1 MLIWLR
7 HYRRDMLAGDIGAG
21 VIVTLMLI
29 PQSMAYAL
37 VAGLPPVTGL
47 YASILPPLAYALFG
61 SSMVQS
67 VGPMAITSLMIG
79 TSLAGLAPP
88 GSALSMVLAGQ
99 MALIAG
105 AILLLSGVFRLGFVA
120 GFLSRPVMSGFTS
133 GAALLIA
140 SGQVESL
147 LGGPLASIHLP
158 SASIGLAS
166 LLALWLAKTF
176 LARALNAFGASPKA
190 AEILAKLAPVLVL
203 IAATAAVV
211 LLDLAQAGVRVVGA
225 IPSGLPAIALA
236 VSAEH
241 WQPLLRP
248 ALLIAFMIFLSSQS
262 AAQSLAHRR
271 GERIISNRELLG
283 LGAANLASAVSGGF
297 AVTGSISRSA
307 VNYAAGANTPLA
319 SVISAAL
326 IVLALL
332 VPTTWISWLPLPAL
346 AATIIL
352 AVLGMID
359 LATLRVAWRHDRSDA
374 AALLATAAGVLLLGV
389 EEGVILGVVLSLAT
403 VIWRAS
409 RPHIAVIGRIPGSEH
424 FRNVER
430 HRVETL
436 PELLMLRIDADL
448 FFGNVDAIVD
458 HLEHLLKERA
468 AKGQSTRDV
477 LLVMSA
483 VSSIDTTGLYVLNE
497 INRSLH
503 EQSIK
508 LHLSEVKGPVM
519 DRLQRSELLKR
530 RLGGRVFLST
540 AEAFKHFS
548 EQAARETWCI

>member
-88 GSALSMVLAGQ
+88 GSALSMVLASQ

-158 SASIGLAS
+158 SATIGLAS

-176 LARALNAFGASPKA
+176 LARALKALGASPKA

-203 IAATAAVV
+203 VAATAAVA
-211 LLDLAQAGVRVVGA
+211 LLDLAQAGVRVVGE

-271 GERIISNRELLG
+271 GERIVSNRELLG

-540 AEAFKHFS
+540 AEAFNHFS